1 MIYVLIEL
9 IFKLFGLFNDDMKS
23 INNENKIIFV
33 SSNNNSSIKTERS
46 ESRFSLKKLYAETEI
61 I

>member
-33 SSNNNSSIKTERS
+33 SSNNSSIKTERS